1 MDKERFERGAAL
13 RRQVVG
19 DEYVNGVDGYS
30 DAFNAPIQDY
40 FTEIIW
46 GGIWAREG
54 LPLKTRSLV
63 VIAILITAG
72 RLHLLGVQ
80 FKAAIRNG
88 CTLEEIREV
97 IIQCAGFSG
106 GPAAV
111 DAMRV
116 ANEVLVNEIAAL
128 GTSGA

>member
-1 MDKERFERGAAL
+1 MDKDRFERGAAL

-19 DEYVNGVDGYS
+19 DEYVNGVDKYS
-30 DAFNAPIQDY
+30 DSFNGPIQEY

-72 RLHLLGVQ
+72 RLNLLGVQ

-97 IIQCAGFSG
+97 ILQCAGFSG

-111 DAMRV
+111 DAVRV
-116 ANEVLVNEIAAL
+116 ANEALAREIEAL
-128 GTSGA
+128 RKSKA